1 MKKTSFIFGILF
13 SCALIL
19 KSTLFGSWPNVET
32 TDSEQQLPKGYVQKI
47 WATMLEVNSQQD
59 QDIRAL
65 KAEVSEL
72 RRVLG
77 LVVQEVQK
85 NSQGLSEIAL
95 QADSTMELE
104 SHATWRDDQRSQIRN
119 LQEEQAKQRKEF
131 WSGRQQRRSQMQ
143 QQREGWETR
152 LKELEQRFK
161 PLPENAGSFPAFN
174 PGMSASAKPSKQR
187 VKRA

>member
-1 MKKTSFIFGILF
+1 MKKASFIFFIFLF
-13 SCALIL
+13 NCALIF
-19 KSTLFGSWPNVET
+19 KSKLFSWPNGEA

-59 QDIRAL
+59 QDIRTL

-85 NSQGLSEIAL
+85 NTPGLSKIAL
-95 QADSTMELE
+95 QADSIMELE
-104 SHATWRDDQRSQIRN
+104 SRAAWRDDQRSQIRN

-131 WSGRQQRRSQMQ
+131 WSGRQERRSQIR

-161 PLPENAGSFPAFN
+161 PLPENSQNFNDFN
-174 PGMSASAKPSKQR
+174 PQTISLAKPSKQR
-187 VKRA
+187 LKIA